1 MSGLRFDAVRKPLEL
16 TPEQLAIIREVLE
29 RNHAY
34 YMRNYDMPKPCMWPD
49 ELVTEIAST
58 LLHASTQSAGLP
70 RRQSSFLDVDKT

>member
-49 ELVTEIAST
+49 ELVAEIANALT
-58 LLHASTQSAGLP
+58 HANAPDAEAQRL
-70 RRQSSFLDVDKT
+70 RQ